1 MFKWFVETAPVR
13 TKLLVSFAIQ
23 FALVALCGAAA
34 ALLGHDAVVVCA
46 AALAVSA
53 AAGHLCRKGIAE
65 PYVTTVERMEALAAG
80 DVKTPIR
87 FTNYTDCVGRMT
99 VAMDVFRKNL
109 LAREAAEAD
118 AEAARAGIERQ
129 REQAAAQAAA
139 ELKENLIDQLAHG
152 LEQLAAG
159 DLRFRITRPF
169 PAEYEKLRQ
178 DFNNAIA
185 ALQGTI
191 VNVAASMR
199 AVRAGAGE
207 MTSATDDLSRRT
219 EQQAAS
225 LEQTSAAL
233 EQITATVRQ
242 SADGAKE
249 ARDLVER
256 AKTNAERSGE
266 VIRETIG
273 AMGNIENSA
282 RQISNI
288 IVLIDEI
295 AFQTNLLALNAGVE
309 AARAGDAGRGFAVV
323 ATEVRALAQRS
334 AEAAKEIKTL
344 IQTSGAQVENGV
356 KLVGQTGEM
365 LGHIVTEVARLNQV
379 IVGIASS
386 AQEQATGMSEV
397 NTAVGQ
403 MDRMTQQNAAMV
415 EQSTAASH
423 SLAKEAE
430 ELAGLLNR
438 FKTGDA
444 AAEPGAAPAPVK
456 SASPGAAPRRAAPPR
471 PGPKPEAPAAPAR
484 PPVPAEAAAGWDEF

>member
-13 TKLLVSFAIQ
+13 LKLLISFGIQ
-23 FALVALCGAAA
+23 FGLVAVCGAAV
-34 ALLGHDAVVVCA
+34 ALLRQGEAVAVCGG
-46 AALAVSA
+46 ALAVSML
-53 AAGHLCRKGIAE
+53 AGYFCRKRIAD

-80 DVKTPIR
+80 DVKAPVR
-87 FTNYTDCVGRMT
+87 FTHYTDCVGRMT
-99 VAMDVFRKNL
+99 VAMDIFRKNL
-109 LAREAAEAD
+109 LAREAAEAETT
-118 AEAARAGIERQ
+118 AIQAGAERQ
-129 REQAAAQAAA
+129 RQQAAAQASA
-139 ELKENLIDQLAHG
+139 ELKEHLIDLLAHG

-169 PAEYEKLRQ
+169 QPDYEKLRQ
-178 DFNNAIA
+178 DFNNAMA
-185 ALQGTI
+185 TLQGTI
-191 VNVAASMR
+191 VNVSANMR
-199 AVRAGAGE
+199 AVRDGAGE

-242 SADGAKE
+242 SAAGAKE

-256 AKTNAERSGE
+256 AKSNAERSGE

-282 RQISNI
+282 RQISSI

-365 LGHIVTEVARLNQV
+365 LGHIVTEVARLNEV
-379 IVGIASS
+379 IVSIASS

-423 SLAKEAE
+423 SLANEAE
-430 ELAGLLNR
+430 ELARLLDR
-438 FKTGDA
+438 FKTGEA
-444 AAEPGAAPAPVK
+444 PAEPA
-456 SASPGAAPRRAAPPR
+456 AAPRPPAKGAAR
-471 PGPKPEAPAAPAR
+471 RAAPAR
-484 PPVPAEAAAGWDEF
+484 PAPKPDAGTPAPARAAPAMASAAAGWDEF